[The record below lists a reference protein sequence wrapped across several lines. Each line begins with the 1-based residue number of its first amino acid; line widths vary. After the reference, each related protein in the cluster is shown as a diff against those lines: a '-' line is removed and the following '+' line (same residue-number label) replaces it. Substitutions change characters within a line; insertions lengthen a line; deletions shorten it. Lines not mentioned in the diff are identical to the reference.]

1 LDYKS
6 AFQLLIAVILSA
18 QTTDAQVNKV
28 SPILFKKYPNP
39 QALMNSSIDDV
50 EKIIKSTGFYKV
62 KAKNIT
68 STAKKLFLDY
78 NSEVPKHMDDLL
90 TLRGVGRKSANVVRA
105 HCFNDPAII
114 VDTHFSRVTKRIG
127 LTNSSNPEI
136 IERDLMVI
144 TDQSIQTDFSMLINT
159 HGRKICVSRNPLCKE
174 CVLKSICMYSG

>member
-1 LDYKS
+1 
-6 AFQLLIAVILSA
+6 
-18 QTTDAQVNKV
+18 
-28 SPILFKKYPNP
+28 
-39 QALMNSSIDDV
+39 MNSSIDDV

-127 LTNSSNPEI
+127 LTNSSTPEI
-136 IERDLMVI
+136 IERELMVI